1 MKADRS
7 PVTEA
12 DRAAERA
19 IVGVLRVRCPDHG
32 VLGEELG
39 EAGPR
44 ARRFIIDPI
53 DGTRNFVRRIPT
65 WAVMIGLE
73 EEGVVTAGAIFQP
86 VTGVL
91 HTAWRGQGAF
101 RDGERIRVSRV
112 DALDRA
118 LVVHSSLNF
127 LRRSRY
133 WDGFLN
139 LVDRTQVQRGFGDYS
154 AYLWV
159 AEGQGE
165 IALSTTVKAWDV
177 AAIKVIVEE
186 AGGRLTSTGT
196 RDLRHHR
203 ARQQRAAPRGAG
215 RDARPA
221 LSRPLAR
228 PPGSRYPARARAVR
242 RRAGPGGERRGMGR
256 YWLGIDIGGTFTDF
270 KLYDTTSHHVTGLKV
285 ASTPPDFA
293 RAVEDGL
300 DRLAGEHGI
309 DLGAIDVVVHGTT
322 IAVNTL
328 IQRTGARL
336 GLLVTEGFRD
346 ILEIQR
352 LRLPNP
358 LDLYGGRRAADP
370 ARRVAGSRA
379 APGRRAGSTP
389 RWTRPR

>member
-1 MKADRS
+1 MVEAARAGGAVALEHYRRGFEVTLKADRS

-19 IVGVLRVRCPDHG
+19 IVGVLRGRCPDHG

-86 VTGVL
+86 VTGAL

-101 RDGERIRVSRV
+101 RDGEPIRVSRV
-112 DALDRA
+112 DALERA

-133 WDGFLN
+133 WDGFLH

-186 AGGRLTSTGT
+186 AGGRLA
-196 RDLRHHR
+196 DLDG
-203 ARQQRAAPRGAG
+203 RG
-215 RDARPA
+215 
-221 LSRPLAR
+221 
-228 PPGSRYPARARAVR
+228 
-242 RRAGPGGERRGMGR
+242 
-256 YWLGIDIGGTFTDF
+256 GI
-270 KLYDTTSHHVTGLKV
+270 Y
-285 ASTPPDFA
+285 
-293 RAVEDGL
+293 
-300 DRLAGEHGI
+300 
-309 DLGAIDVVVHGTT
+309 GTT
-322 IAVNTL
+322 VLASN
-328 IQRTGARL
+328 
-336 GLLVTEGFRD
+336 GLLHDEA
-346 ILEIQR
+346 LAA
-352 LRLPNP
+352 LRGQP
-358 LDLYGGRRAADP
+358 
-370 ARRVAGSRA
+370 
-379 APGRRAGSTP
+379 
-389 RWTRPR
+389 